1 MIFGRKRKGSGTLED
16 NLAEWRE
23 IREGKRTA
31 VDTDEG
37 QEKEGQCFV
46 VTAVYGSPLAQEVN
60 TMRIFRDEFLLRY
73 QAGRLFVSTYYR
85 VSPAVAQFISNRRP
99 LRSFLRTVL
108 LAPIVSIVKMT
119 RSRWSL

>member
-1 MIFGRKRKGSGTLED
+1 MIFGRKRKGNGTLKD

-23 IREGKRTA
+23 IREGKRTV
-31 VDTDEG
+31 VDPDEG

-108 LAPIVSIVKMT
+108 LAPTVSMVKMT
-119 RSRWSL
+119 RSRWSR